1 MRSASASGTRHES
14 SRPTGR
20 DLGARD
26 ARTAPVAGRLLDGL
40 VALGFAGVTL
50 MMRAAVRVYFRHLR
64 VRHRERFPRRGP
76 VLLVANHPAMWTDVL
91 VLDVAL
97 ARKLHFLALGQL
109 FKPFVR
115 AFLLELHGALP
126 VIPSPGE
133 HDRTGN
139 EDTFRRCRAL
149 FDGGHVVALF
159 PEGVSEAD
167 RTVLQLRTGA
177 ARLALAAARRDPAQ
191 TSSPHRAGE
200 PHSSGFAGSDATAH
214 VPVLVPTGI
223 HYADRTSFGSEVTVS
238 VGEPVDLAPYLAQAE
253 VDPEGVVHA
262 LTGHLHQRL
271 RSLILDLPQ
280 PALAA
285 AISQLEPLARLSPR
299 RGARELESAQRVAAR
314 LEQLRV
320 QEPERFAVIRRHGR
334 AYAKARGALH
344 LSDRAL
350 SWDRRGRPWRQ
361 RTGTLTVLCV
371 LGAPAAAVGA
381 LLHAAPW
388 AAGEWIA
395 HHVGRDPARFAFGR
409 IISGLV
415 FFPLAYLVLVIVLT
429 RIYGFPLWS
438 ALAAVVLTVSLGLW
452 MLPYVQWVHALW
464 ERARLLGLEWRQ
476 PRLVRRARAEQRLL
490 LRLVAEAAAEARP

>member
-1 MRSASASGTRHES
+1 MGPE
-14 SRPTGR
+14 
-20 DLGARD
+20 LGV
-26 ARTAPVAGRLLDGL
+26 RTAR
-40 VALGFAGVTL
+40 VALVLRRLMDAFIALAFAGVSV
-50 MMRAAVRVYFRHLR
+50 MMRAAVRVYFRQLR
-64 VRHRERFPRRGP
+64 VRHRERFPRTGP

-97 ARKLHFLALGQL
+97 GRKLHFLALGQL

-115 AFLLELHGALP
+115 ALLLELHGALP

-133 HDRTGN
+133 HERTSN

-149 FDGGHVVALF
+149 FTGGHVVALF

-167 RTVLQLRTGA
+167 RAVLQLRTGA
-177 ARLALAAARRDPAQ
+177 ARLALAAARVDPARP
-191 TSSPHRAGE
+191 TESHRAGE
-200 PHSSGFAGSDATAH
+200 GDATGIHGVDSRGH
-214 VPVLVPTGI
+214 VPVLLPTGI

-238 VGEPVDLAPYLAQAE
+238 VGEPVDLSPYLAQAD
-253 VDPEGVVHA
+253 VDPEKAVHA
-262 LTGHLHQRL
+262 LTEHLHQSL
-271 RSLILDLPQ
+271 RTLILDLSE

-285 AISQLEPLARLSPR
+285 AVSELEPLARLSPR
-299 RGARELESAQRVAAR
+299 RGTRELESAQRVAAR
-314 LEQLRV
+314 LDRV
-320 QEPERFAVIRRHGR
+320 RVHDPGRFTAIRRHSR

-361 RTGTLTVLCV
+361 RTGALTVLCV

-381 LLHAAPW
+381 LLHALPW

-429 RIYGFPLWS
+429 RAYGFPLWS
-438 ALAAVVLTVSLGLW
+438 ALAAVVLTISLGLW